1 MTILLTTKTRG
12 AFGDYRMAASLPIY
26 RIFAVF
32 ISAFNMLLLIPDLMN
47 ISGQS
52 VWLLIAVRVVYS
64 AVVLSSLFWIVRLE
78 TFFTRSI
85 LTSVL
90 EVIAVI
96 IFLFVFRLYPQA
108 DFLIQMMGVMA
119 IILVTFIVPN
129 IWIISVGISVLA
141 AAGFLLLAKMSISE
155 LGPNYFYAGMVYLAF
170 EIVVGAAYSLSFL
183 RYQYREFVAKTEL
196 ERIYSTDPLTKIGN
210 RLKLEEE
217 ANKWLAFCEK
227 DNQPLCLALLDV
239 DNLKQINDNHGHLV
253 GDTVLYETAQILRS
267 KLRKKDICVR
277 WGGDEFILLL
287 PCMSVDQ
294 AHKLAMEIK
303 DEITSYEFS
312 ARLDISCSF
321 GITQMQRG
329 QSLEQLI
336 AQADASMYLAKAHGK
351 NTIEVGVE
359 VSS

>member
-1 MTILLTTKTRG
+1 MTSLLTTKAKG
-12 AFGDYRMAASLPIY
+12 EFGDYRLAASLPIF

-32 ISAFNMLLLIPDLMN
+32 VSAFNLFLLIPDLFHL
-47 ISGQS
+47 SGQS
-52 VWLLIAVRVVYS
+52 VWLLVLVRAAYS
-64 AVVLSSLFWIVRLE
+64 AVVLSSLFWIDRLKS
-78 TFFTRSI
+78 FFSRCVLASI
-85 LTSVL
+85 F
-90 EVIAVI
+90 EIAAIV

-108 DFLIQMMGVMA
+108 DFLIQMLGVMA
-119 IILVTFIVPN
+119 IILITFIVPN
-129 IWIISVGISVLA
+129 IWLFSVGISVLA
-141 AAGFLLLAKMSISE
+141 AAGFLLLARLSVAG
-155 LGPNYFYAGMVYLAF
+155 LTDNHFYAGIVYLAF
-170 EIVVGAAYSLSFL
+170 EISVGATYSLSFM

-217 ANKWLAFCEK
+217 ANKWLTSCEK

-239 DNLKQINDNHGHLV
+239 DNLKQINDSHGHLV

-267 KLRKKDICVR
+267 KLRKKDVCVR

-294 AHKLAMEIK
+294 AYNLAMEIK
-303 DEITSYEFS
+303 DAITSYEFS
-312 ARLDISCSF
+312 ARLKISCSF

-336 AQADASMYLAKAHGK
+336 AQADASMYLAKEHGR
-351 NTIEVGVE
+351 NTIEVGIDIRR
-359 VSS
+359 